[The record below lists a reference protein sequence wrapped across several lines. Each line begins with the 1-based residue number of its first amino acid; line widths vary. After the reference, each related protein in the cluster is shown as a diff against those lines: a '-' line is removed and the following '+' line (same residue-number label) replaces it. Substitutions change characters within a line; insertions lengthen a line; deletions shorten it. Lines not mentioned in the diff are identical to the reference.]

1 MHISNEI
8 VPDLAT
14 ANMDDLSIWDFI
26 FSSAIAPQFLKPSLV
41 KRFFINWSCSEVEWN
56 TNSILVYFSLIKVL
70 KNIQPDV
77 RILGADHKGTEFTG
91 HDLPIKCIFNSRDH
105 GFSTSELRQRVYL
118 AEKEIDSYKS
128 KIEDQIIQIE
138 SELEKAIAAAKAE
151 GEKLV
156 DSNVEEATKKANAET
171 QKTIEEAKTKSKDIA
186 SQITAQNAQDII
198 NILLKGVE

>member
-1 MHISNEI
+1 VHNMSASQDQYIS
-8 VPDLAT
+8 
-14 ANMDDLSIWDFI
+14 S
-26 FSSAIAPQFLKPSLV
+26 LK
-41 KRFFINWSCSEVEWN
+41 KIKQVE
-56 TNSILVYFSLIKVL
+56 
-70 KNIQPDV
+70 
-77 RILGADHKGTEFTG
+77 E
-91 HDLPIKCIFNSRDH
+91 
-105 GFSTSELRQRVYL
+105 E

-128 KIEDQIIQIE
+128 KIVDQIIQIE